1 MHTGRRIGPATWR
14 GPESVTAHHTVSM
27 TQQNTEIPTNA
38 PSDNYKWKAF
48 SVMALGL
55 FFGVMDFG
63 GTGVAIPTIADEFG
77 LALGK
82 ASLIALGFAIAISA
96 VLLPIGGISD
106 LVGRKR
112 SFITGGILYAIGAAI
127 AAVAPDVSILVAGR
141 IISAIGAATVMANGM
156 AIVAVVFPAEE
167 RGKGMGLITSA
178 VGLGSVAGPLVAGA
192 MVDSLGWRSFFVL
205 LAIGTGA
212 SVVWASIILDEEKIG
227 TPRKGSIKGYDW
239 TGALISAVALTVLI
253 LAATFSTDLSPFIIG
268 PAFGL
273 TAILLYLFIRRESR
287 IEFPLFDLGMFKNTQ
302 FSWAISARFLGFVG
316 SSPWF
321 FLMPF
326 YLQGVRGYSPSEMG
340 PILIPGAIGFA
351 IMGSMSGRMSDK
363 FGVKPF
369 TVSGL
374 ILVTLSGLVLASLN
388 EESELYIIMPAL
400 FGTGLGMGLWVAPNM
415 SAAISA
421 VQSQSFGVVSAF
433 INLIRNTA
441 SAIAIAVAT
450 AIVVGVMTSKGLNA
464 DLGALKD
471 GSGVAEKAAFVS
483 GMRIA
488 FLAFAGVSFLAII
501 AAMKTE
507 NPIIATRRG
516 SGQTAA
522 QTLANTPTTNGFSTE
537 SQSSTESTGD

>member
-1 MHTGRRIGPATWR
+1 
-14 GPESVTAHHTVSM
+14 M
-27 TQQNTEIPTNA
+27 TQPNIDNPMAA

-77 LALGK
+77 LELGK

-96 VLLPIGGISD
+96 VLLPVGGISD

-112 SFITGGILYAIGAAI
+112 SFIAGGILYVIGAAG
-127 AAVAPDVSILVAGR
+127 AAAAPEISFLVAAR
-141 IISAIGAATVMANGM
+141 IVSAIGAATVMANGM

-178 VGLGSVAGPLVAGA
+178 VGLGSIAGPLVAGA

-212 SVVWASIILDEEKIG
+212 AVVWAAIILDEEKIG
-227 TPRKGSIKGYDW
+227 TPRAGTIRGYDW
-239 TGALISAVALTVLI
+239 TGALIAAVALTMLI
-253 LAATFSTDLSPFIIG
+253 LAATFSTDLSPFMIG

-273 TAILLYLFIRRESR
+273 TALLLYLFIRRESR
-287 IEFPLFDLGMFKNTQ
+287 IESPMFDLGMFKRSQ

-340 PILIPGAIGFA
+340 PILIPGAVGFA
-351 IMGSMSGRMSDK
+351 IMGSISGRMSDK
-363 FGVKPF
+363 FGVKLF

-374 ILVTLSGLVLASLN
+374 TLVTLSGLVLASLN
-388 EESELYIIMPAL
+388 EDSALYIIMPAL

-433 INLIRNTA
+433 INLVRNTA

-450 AIVVGVMTSKGLNA
+450 AVVVGVMTSKGLNA

-471 GSGVAEKAAFVS
+471 GTGAAEKAAFVE

-488 FLAFAGVSFLAII
+488 FLAFAGVSFFAII
-501 AAMKTE
+501 AAMKTS
-507 NPIIATRRG
+507 NPVISMRRG
-516 SGQTAA
+516 AGQPAAPSTA
-522 QTLANTPTTNGFSTE
+522 NSPSPDGFASEGQST
-537 SQSSTESTGD
+537 TESTGD

>member
-1 MHTGRRIGPATWR
+1 
-14 GPESVTAHHTVSM
+14 M
-27 TQQNTEIPTNA
+27 TQPNKEIPTAA

-96 VLLPIGGISD
+96 VLLPVGGLSD

-112 SFITGGILYAIGAAI
+112 SFIAGGVIYALGAAGAAAAPDISALVAARIVSAIGAAI
-127 AAVAPDVSILVAGR
+127 
-141 IISAIGAATVMANGM
+141 VMANGM
-156 AIVAVVFPAEE
+156 AIVAVVFPPEE
-167 RGKGMGLITSA
+167 RGKGMGLIATA
-178 VGLGSVAGPLVAGA
+178 VGLAAIAGPLVAGQ
-192 MVDSLGWRSFFVL
+192 MVDGLGWRSFFVL
-205 LAIGTGA
+205 LAIGTGV
-212 SVVWASIILDEEKIG
+212 SVVWAAIILDEEKIG
-227 TPRKGSIKGYDW
+227 SPRTGSIRNYDW
-239 TGALISAVALTVLI
+239 TGALISAVGLTVLI

-273 TAILLYLFIRRESR
+273 TAILLYLFIRRETR
-287 IEFPLFDLGMFKNTQ
+287 IAVPMFDLGMFKNAQ
-302 FSWAISARFLGFVG
+302 FSWAITARFLGFVG

-351 IMGSMSGRMSDK
+351 IMGSISGRLSDK
-363 FGVKPF
+363 LGVKPF
-369 TVSGL
+369 TVIGL
-374 ILVTLSGLVLASLN
+374 TLVTISGLVLASLN

-400 FGTGLGMGLWVAPNM
+400 LVTGLGMGLWVAPNM
-415 SAAISA
+415 SAAIGA

-433 INLIRNTA
+433 INLVRNTA
-441 SAIAIAVAT
+441 SAISIAIAT
-450 AIVVGVMTSKGLNA
+450 AIVVGVMTSSGVDA
-464 DLGALKD
+464 DLLAIKG
-471 GSGVAEKAAFVS
+471 GSGIEEKAAFVS

-488 FLAFAGVSFLAII
+488 FISFAGVSFFAII
-501 AAMKTE
+501 AAMKTSNPVIMSRRETEQSTAQSPANAPRASGLPTE
-507 NPIIATRRG
+507 NQ
-516 SGQTAA
+516 S
-522 QTLANTPTTNGFSTE
+522 TTK
-537 SQSSTESTGD
+537 STGD

>member
-1 MHTGRRIGPATWR
+1 M
-14 GPESVTAHHTVSM
+14 
-27 TQQNTEIPTNA
+27 
-38 PSDNYKWKAF
+38 
-48 SVMALGL
+48 
-55 FFGVMDFG
+55 
-63 GTGVAIPTIADEFG
+63 
-77 LALGK
+77 
-82 ASLIALGFAIAISA
+82 
-96 VLLPIGGISD
+96 
-106 LVGRKR
+106 
-112 SFITGGILYAIGAAI
+112 
-127 AAVAPDVSILVAGR
+127 
-141 IISAIGAATVMANGM
+141 
-156 AIVAVVFPAEE
+156 VFPAEE

-178 VGLGSVAGPLVAGA
+178 VGLAAIAGPLVAGQ

-227 TPRKGSIKGYDW
+227 TPRKGSIRHYDW
-239 TGALISAVALTVLI
+239 MGALISAVALTVLI

-287 IEFPLFDLGMFKNTQ
+287 VELPMFDLRLFKKSQ

-326 YLQGVRGYSPSEMG
+326 YLQGVRGYAPSEVG

-351 IMGSMSGRMSDK
+351 IIGSVSGRMSDK

-369 TVSGL
+369 TVAGL
-374 ILVTLSGLVLASLN
+374 TLVTLSGLVLASLH

-400 FGTGLGMGLWVAPNM
+400 LGTGLGMGLWVAPNM

-421 VQSQSFGVVSAF
+421 VQSESFGVVSAF

-441 SAIAIAVAT
+441 SALAIAVAT
-450 AIVVGVMTSKGLNA
+450 AVVVGVMTSKGLNA

-471 GSGVAEKAAFVS
+471 GSGAAEKAAFVS

-488 FLAFAGVSFLAII
+488 FIAFAAVSFFAII
-501 AAMKTE
+501 AAMKTR
-507 NPIIATRRG
+507 NPELASRRATEQ
-516 SGQTAA
+516 STA
-522 QTLANTPTTNGFSTE
+522 QSLANAPTTSGFSAE
-537 SQSSTESTGD
+537 SQSTTESTGD